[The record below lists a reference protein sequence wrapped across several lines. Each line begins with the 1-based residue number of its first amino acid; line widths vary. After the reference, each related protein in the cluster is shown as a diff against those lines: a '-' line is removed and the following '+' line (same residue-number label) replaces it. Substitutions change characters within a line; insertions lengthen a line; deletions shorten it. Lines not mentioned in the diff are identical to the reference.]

1 MTMRPLTRPRAHLL
15 NHAEL
20 VYGPG
25 DRPLARRLLEALGFR
40 VVDPRTDPVPES
52 LGPAAAPYL
61 IVYLD
66 RDDDDPIDNVL
77 YVSEMSVEQAE
88 FEALLRDRMADD
100 EALGA
105 RLRALVEAFVERPQ
119 AMPHLGIAY
128 ADADGVRSALA
139 RVAGDPAL
147 AGRVRVSPSSSRVC
161 PAPSTIGSSRAS
173 CIPTCSRRASSARV
187 SRSSSRSD
195 STAADAPRPA
205 GPKRIGILSA

>member
-25 DRPLARRLLEALGFR
+25 DRPLARRLLEVLGFR

-147 AGRVRVSPSSSRVC
+147 AGRVRVSPLFEPGLPGSVDDRVVQGFVHTDVFATGLVC
-161 PAPSTIGSSRAS
+161 
-173 CIPTCSRRASSARV
+173 
-187 SRSSSRSD
+187 
-195 STAADAPRPA
+195 A
-205 GPKRIGILSA
+205 GQQIELQVRLDGR